1 MLPCIGVGGLQ
12 GCIQVSEVFR
22 LKQVVSAG
30 AQTVLEREPCKRPS
44 SCPRRASPMR
54 TASVNHTPAVP
65 YHTLIHGSLS
75 TPSTI
80 PFLGNTQY
88 NTNSPPGV
96 RRNEGE
102 FGFWALVLKIGFEGE
117 VTTAFNSLG
126 DCPHW
131 RYIIAMELLYYGE

>member
-1 MLPCIGVGGLQ
+1 MKSGAESEEFFPLLLSTKIPLLKSTRHAAAPQLSFCAHCATLWVLSRIGVGGLQ

-44 SCPRRASPMR
+44 SCPQRASPMR

-88 NTNSPPGV
+88 NTNRPQS
-96 RRNEGE
+96 
-102 FGFWALVLKIGFEGE
+102 
-117 VTTAFNSLG
+117 
-126 DCPHW
+126 
-131 RYIIAMELLYYGE
+131 Y